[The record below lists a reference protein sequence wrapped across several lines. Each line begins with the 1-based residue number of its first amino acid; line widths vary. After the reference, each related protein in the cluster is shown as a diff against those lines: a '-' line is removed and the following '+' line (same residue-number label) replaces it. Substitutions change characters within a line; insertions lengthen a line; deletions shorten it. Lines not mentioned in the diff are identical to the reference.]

1 MLMRELR
8 EMGLYIDQHRDF
20 NEAMQLEREKRGK
33 PKPSRKFNTQKLR
46 GEDVTW
52 SRDEKW
58 EPK

>member
-1 MLMRELR
+1 MRELR

-33 PKPSRKFNTQKLR
+33 PRPFRKFNDKKLR
-46 GEDVTW
+46 GEDETW

-58 EPK
+58 EAWN